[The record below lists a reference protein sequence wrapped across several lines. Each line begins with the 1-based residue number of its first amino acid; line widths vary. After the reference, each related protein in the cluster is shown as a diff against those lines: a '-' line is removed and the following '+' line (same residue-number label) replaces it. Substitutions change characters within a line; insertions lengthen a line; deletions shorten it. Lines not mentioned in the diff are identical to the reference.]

1 MFLPAVK
8 LNNHVTLENNAF
20 NARRVAAGFASRY
33 AGSGLRYLSVYV
45 R

>member
-1 MFLPAVK
+1 MLLPAVK
-8 LNNHVTLENNAF
+8 INNHVTLENNAF
-20 NARRVAAGFASRY
+20 NARRVAAGHASVC